1 MYQKFICIGNL
12 TNDAEVKNFNGR
24 EVSQFGIAINK
35 KYKTQSGEIKEN
47 TTYLQVAAWNKGGL
61 YQYLKKGTQVFIE
74 GEINIQENNGKYY
87 TKIIAERINLL
98 GGARN
103 DAPKNAPQPQ
113 YGTGNTNAPRGYS
126 TRQKVRTSNPASAPQ
141 QTDIG
146 AEIYEEYPQPDDLP
160 F

>member
-12 TNDAEVKNFNGR
+12 TNDAEVKNINGR
-24 EVSQFGIAINK
+24 EVGQFGIAINK
-35 KYKTQSGEIKEN
+35 KYKTQSGEIKKN
-47 TTYLQVAAWNKGGL
+47 TTYLQVVAWNKGGL

-74 GEINIQENNGKYY
+74 GEINIQESNGKYY
-87 TKIIAERINLL
+87 TKVIAKRINLL

-103 DAPKNAPQPQ
+103 DAPKNATQPQ
-113 YGTGNTNAPRGYS
+113 ENAAAPSPKICDTGNGNDAL
-126 TRQKVRTSNPASAPQ
+126 PQ

-146 AEIYEEYPQPDDLP
+146 AEIYEECPQPDDLP

>member
-1 MYQKFICIGNL
+1 MYQKFVCIGNL
-12 TNDAEVKNFNGR
+12 TNDAEVKNVNGR
-24 EVSQFGIAINK
+24 EVGQFGIAINK
-35 KYKTQSGEIKEN
+35 KYRTQNGEVKEN
-47 TTYLQVAAWNKGGL
+47 TTFLQVVAWNKGGL

-74 GEINIQENNGKYY
+74 GEIAIQESNGKYY
-87 TKIIAERINLL
+87 TKVIAERINLL
-98 GGARN
+98 GGVRN

-113 YGTGNTNAPRGYS
+113 KNTAAPTPRKYATRGND
-126 TRQKVRTSNPASAPQ
+126 ASAPQ

>member
-12 TNDAEVKNFNGR
+12 TNDAEVKNINGR
-24 EVSQFGIAINK
+24 EVGQFGIAINK
-35 KYKTQSGEIKEN
+35 KYRTQNGEVKEN
-47 TTYLQVAAWNKGGL
+47 TTFLQVVAWNKGGL

-74 GEINIQENNGKYY
+74 GEISIQESNGKYY
-87 TKIIAERINLL
+87 TKVIAERINLL
-98 GGARN
+98 GGVRN

-113 YGTGNTNAPRGYS
+113 RNTAAPTPRKYATRGND
-126 TRQKVRTSNPASAPQ
+126 ASAPQ

>member
-12 TNDAEVKNFNGR
+12 TTDAEVKNINGR
-24 EVSQFGIAINK
+24 EVGQFGIAINK

-47 TTYLQVAAWNKGGL
+47 TTYLQVVAWNKGGL

-74 GEINIQENNGKYY
+74 GEINIQESNGKYY
-87 TKIIAERINLL
+87 TKVIAERINLL

-103 DAPKNAPQPQ
+103 DAPKNATQPQ
-113 YGTGNTNAPRGYS
+113 ENAAAPTPRKYATRGNGNDAP
-126 TRQKVRTSNPASAPQ
+126 APQ

-146 AEIYEEYPQPDDLP
+146 AEIYEECPQPDDLP